1 MIFHFFNKTIGFS
14 SFPMILEV
22 LSFGTQSAQ
31 NYQNHWK
38 IEKHY
43 GFIGKNGKSL
53 ENIENASLSY
63 DL

>member
-38 IEKHY
+38 IGKHY
-43 GFIGKNGKSL
+43 GSIEKNEKNIGKIRKRKPFQ
-53 ENIENASLSY
+53 
-63 DL
+63 